1 MSRQKHNVPLGLGPF
16 NYWTLNIAVP
26 METPETWRSPLDFA
40 SHEYCTTIF
49 HYLSGAPTF
58 WQRYAASIRALCS
71 TDDPLG
77 GTPFASL
84 KLSTRLVREIYC
96 SYQSYTNSLFGSELV
111 LTNALLPTFH
121 RLGYS
126 FGKEA
131 SMIPPIL
138 SDLGTPTCERKRREA
153 VHFFSHAINN
163 LIRYQHGRAPLVLGE
178 CHLSCWQTIKHHR
191 LKILLKRGT
200 ALHSAE

>member
-1 MSRQKHNVPLGLGPF
+1 MSRQKYNVPLGLGPF

-26 METPETWRSPLDFA
+26 METPATWRSPLDIA

-58 WQRYAASIRALCS
+58 WQRYAASIRALFS

-138 SDLGTPTCERKRREA
+138 SDLGTPT
-153 VHFFSHAINN
+153 
-163 LIRYQHGRAPLVLGE
+163 G
-178 CHLSCWQTIKHHR
+178 
-191 LKILLKRGT
+191 
-200 ALHSAE
+200 